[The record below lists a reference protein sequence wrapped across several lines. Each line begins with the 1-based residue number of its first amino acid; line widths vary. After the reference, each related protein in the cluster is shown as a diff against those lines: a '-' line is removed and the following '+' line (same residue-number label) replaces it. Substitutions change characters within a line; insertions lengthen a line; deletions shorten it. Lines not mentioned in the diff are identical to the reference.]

1 MLNSTATFGTNSYSR
16 GMSPEP
22 IPAIPGPVVNPAA
35 EDLWA
40 AWQARGDANDRAT
53 KRKLFTVAAFLLLS
67 VAILAGVSLL
77 R

>member
-22 IPAIPGPVVNPAA
+22 IPVPVVNHGA